1 MIDHCVGF
9 FQRRQEE
16 KQYRI
21 YITDA
26 LKVLTENTAKMFGGA
41 TIKMRYAEL
50 IDTEPQKEETRTAD
64 EVVDSIKEKL
74 EKLKGE

>member
-9 FQRRQEE
+9 FQRKQEE
-16 KQYRI
+16 KKYRI

-26 LKVLTENTAKMFGGA
+26 LKVLTENTAKIFGGA
-41 TIKMRYAEL
+41 TMKMRYAEL
-50 IDTEPQKEETRTAD
+50 IDTEPQKEEKRTAD

>member
-1 MIDHCVGF
+1 
-9 FQRRQEE
+9 
-16 KQYRI
+16 
-21 YITDA
+21 
-26 LKVLTENTAKMFGGA
+26 MFGGA
-41 TIKMRYAEL
+41 TMKMRYAEL